1 MSKGVYKR
9 FKPLHNRA
17 RCPYIEA
24 LQQYSMTK
32 QQEQLSE
39 LLGMI
44 SQLCF
49 KGQDLIKQS
58 QAHSPQGY
66 WDYSGDLQKAIVSII
81 RGSEMAFKDLT
92 GVDYH
97 IEDTIPN

>member
-1 MSKGVYKR
+1 
-9 FKPLHNRA
+9 
-17 RCPYIEA
+17 
-24 LQQYSMTK
+24 MTE

-49 KGQDLIKQS
+49 KGQDIIHKQS
-58 QAHSPQGY
+58 QSPPNPQGY

-81 RGSEMAFKDLT
+81 RGSEMAFEDLT
-92 GVDYH
+92 GVKYNSGHGTYRDP
-97 IEDTIPN
+97 EDTIPN

>member
-1 MSKGVYKR
+1 
-9 FKPLHNRA
+9 
-17 RCPYIEA
+17 
-24 LQQYSMTK
+24 MTE

-39 LLGMI
+39 LLSMT

-49 KGQDLIKQS
+49 KGQDIIKQS
-58 QAHSPQGY
+58 QAHQSKTGGY

-97 IEDTIPN
+97 IENICDKNNQNTIPN